1 MKALRDAGLL
11 RQQAFVAGRWSDA
24 DSGKVLEVLNPADGT
39 RIGTVPDMGRDETR
53 RAIEAARDALPSWRA
68 KTARERG
75 AILRRWYELVLAH
88 QDDLARIMTLEQG
101 RPLPDARNEVAYA
114 ATFIDW
120 YAEEGKRVYGDV
132 IPQPDRDA
140 RTLVL
145 KEPVGVCAAI
155 TPWNMPSAMITRKVS
170 PALAAGCTVVLKP
183 AEQTPYS
190 ALALAVLAERAGLP
204 AGVMSIVTGQPQ
216 PIGAE
221 LTANDIVRKLSFT
234 GSTEVGKLLM
244 RQCADT
250 VKKVSLELG
259 GNSPF
264 LVFDDADL
272 DAAAKGAVACKFRN
286 SGQTCVCA
294 NRILVQEAVYQPF
307 IARFTELVA
316 ALKVGDGFE
325 EGVRQGPL
333 IDQRAIAKIEA
344 HVADAVGGGARA
356 GLAAEV
362 AAGAGPVLHHH
373 RLAERLGHLGA
384 DEARD
389 GVGGAGRE
397 GHDHADG
404 LGRPGPLL
412 RGGWPHAGGAQR
424 RSQDQ
429 RRRRRR
435 RDALRGDCHRRPSSA
450 PRLSDPGF
458 RVRMSSAIADGNA
471 RLARIRGRTLRARRK
486 RAHALAF
493 IRIFV
498 HPTLLQEAA
507 PHDLHIF
514 FAKRLHTGND
524 ILNRLLKWHLR

>member
-1 MKALRDAGLL
+1 MRALRDACLL

-24 DSGKVLEVLNPADGT
+24 DSGKVLDVLNPADGT
-39 RIGTVPDMGRDETR
+39 RIGTVPDMGREETR

-190 ALALAVLAERAGLP
+190 ALALATLAERAGLP
-204 AGVMSIVTGQPQ
+204 SGVMSIVTGQPQ

-250 VKKVSLELG
+250 IKKVSLELG

-294 NRILVQEAVYQPF
+294 NRILVQEGVYQPF
-307 IARFTELVA
+307 IDRFTELVA

-333 IDQRAIAKIEA
+333 IDQRAVAKIEA
-344 HVADAVGGGARA
+344 HVADAVGGGARLVHGGKRHRLGA
-356 GLAAEV
+356 NFFEPTVLADVTQAMRISREETFGPVAALASFRTEEEAVRMANDTRYGLAAYVYTRDIGRMFRVSEALEVGVVGVNKGVFATEV
-362 AAGAGPVLHHH
+362 APFGGTKHSGIGTEGSKYGIEEYLH
-373 RLAERLGHLGA
+373 L
-384 DEARD
+384 
-389 GVGGAGRE
+389 
-397 GHDHADG
+397 
-404 LGRPGPLL
+404 
-412 RGGWPHAGGAQR
+412 
-424 RSQDQ
+424 
-429 RRRRRR
+429 
-435 RDALRGDCHRRPSSA
+435 
-450 PRLSDPGF
+450 
-458 RVRMSSAIADGNA
+458 
-471 RLARIRGRTLRARRK
+471 
-486 RAHALAF
+486 
-493 IRIFV
+493 
-498 HPTLLQEAA
+498 
-507 PHDLHIF
+507 
-514 FAKRLHTGND
+514 KRLTIGGVE
-524 ILNRLLKWHLR
+524 

>member
-1 MKALRDAGLL
+1 MRALRDAGLL

-39 RIGTVPDMGRDETR
+39 RIGTVPDMGREETR

-190 ALALAVLAERAGLP
+190 ALALATLAERAGLP
-204 AGVMSIVTGQPQ
+204 ASVMSIVTGQPQ

-244 RQCADT
+244 RQCAET

-272 DAAAKGAVACKFRN
+272 DAAARGAVACKFRN

-294 NRILVQEAVYQPF
+294 NRILVQEGVYQPF
-307 IARFTELVA
+307 IDRFTELVA

-325 EGVRQGPL
+325 DGVRQGPL
-333 IDQRAIAKIEA
+333 IDQRAVAKIEA
-344 HVADAVGGGARA
+344 HVADAVGGGARLVHGGKRHRLGA
-356 GLAAEV
+356 NFFEPTVLADVTQAMRISREETFGPVAAVASFRTEEEAVRVANDTRYGLAAYVYTRDIGRMFRVSEALEVGVVGINKGVFATEV
-362 AAGAGPVLHHH
+362 APFGGTKHSGIGTEGSKYGIEEYLH
-373 RLAERLGHLGA
+373 L
-384 DEARD
+384 
-389 GVGGAGRE
+389 
-397 GHDHADG
+397 
-404 LGRPGPLL
+404 
-412 RGGWPHAGGAQR
+412 
-424 RSQDQ
+424 
-429 RRRRRR
+429 
-435 RDALRGDCHRRPSSA
+435 
-450 PRLSDPGF
+450 
-458 RVRMSSAIADGNA
+458 
-471 RLARIRGRTLRARRK
+471 
-486 RAHALAF
+486 
-493 IRIFV
+493 
-498 HPTLLQEAA
+498 
-507 PHDLHIF
+507 
-514 FAKRLHTGND
+514 KRLTIGGVE
-524 ILNRLLKWHLR
+524 

>member
-1 MKALRDAGLL
+1 MRALRDAGLL
-11 RQQAFVAGRWSDA
+11 RQQAFVAGRWADA
-24 DSGKVLEVLNPADGT
+24 DLGKVLEVLNPADGT

-190 ALALAVLAERAGLP
+190 ALALATLAERAGLP
-204 AGVMSIVTGQPQ
+204 AGVMNIVTGHPQ

-294 NRILVQEAVYQPF
+294 NRILVQEGVYQAF

-316 ALKVGDGFE
+316 ALKVGNGFE

-333 IDQRAIAKIEA
+333 IDQRAVAKIEA
-344 HVADAVGGGARA
+344 HVADAVGGGARLVHGGKRHRLGA
-356 GLAAEV
+356 NFFEPTVLADVTGEMRISREETFGPVAALASFRTEEEAVRMANDTHYGLAAYVYTRDIGRMFRVSEALEVGVVGINKGVFATEV
-362 AAGAGPVLHHH
+362 APFGGTKHSGIGTEGSKYGIEEYLH
-373 RLAERLGHLGA
+373 L
-384 DEARD
+384 
-389 GVGGAGRE
+389 
-397 GHDHADG
+397 
-404 LGRPGPLL
+404 
-412 RGGWPHAGGAQR
+412 
-424 RSQDQ
+424 
-429 RRRRRR
+429 
-435 RDALRGDCHRRPSSA
+435 
-450 PRLSDPGF
+450 
-458 RVRMSSAIADGNA
+458 
-471 RLARIRGRTLRARRK
+471 
-486 RAHALAF
+486 
-493 IRIFV
+493 
-498 HPTLLQEAA
+498 
-507 PHDLHIF
+507 
-514 FAKRLHTGND
+514 KRLTIGGVE
-524 ILNRLLKWHLR
+524 

>member
-1 MKALRDAGLL
+1 MRALRDAGLL

-24 DSGKVLEVLNPADGT
+24 DSGKVLDVLNPADGT
-39 RIGTVPDMGRDETR
+39 CIGTVPDMGREETR
-53 RAIEAARDALPSWRA
+53 RAIEAARDALPSWRV

-190 ALALAVLAERAGLP
+190 ALALATLAERAGLP

-294 NRILVQEAVYQPF
+294 NRILVQEGVYQPF

-333 IDQRAIAKIEA
+333 IDQRAVAKIEA
-344 HVADAVGGGARA
+344 HVADAVGGGARLVHGGKRHRLGA
-356 GLAAEV
+356 NFFEPTVLADVTQAMRISREETFGPVAALASFRTEEEAVRMANNTRYGLAAYVYTRDIGRMFRVSEALEVGVVGINKGVFATEV
-362 AAGAGPVLHHH
+362 APFGGTKHSGIGTEGSKYGIEEYLH
-373 RLAERLGHLGA
+373 L
-384 DEARD
+384 
-389 GVGGAGRE
+389 
-397 GHDHADG
+397 
-404 LGRPGPLL
+404 
-412 RGGWPHAGGAQR
+412 
-424 RSQDQ
+424 
-429 RRRRRR
+429 
-435 RDALRGDCHRRPSSA
+435 
-450 PRLSDPGF
+450 
-458 RVRMSSAIADGNA
+458 
-471 RLARIRGRTLRARRK
+471 
-486 RAHALAF
+486 
-493 IRIFV
+493 
-498 HPTLLQEAA
+498 
-507 PHDLHIF
+507 
-514 FAKRLHTGND
+514 KRLTIGGVE
-524 ILNRLLKWHLR
+524 

>member
-1 MKALRDAGLL
+1 MRALRDAGLL
-11 RQQAFVAGRWSDA
+11 RQQAFVGGRWSDA

-39 RIGTVPDMGRDETR
+39 RIGTVPDMGREETR
-53 RAIEAARDALPSWRA
+53 RAIEAARDALPAWRA

-140 RTLVL
+140 RTIVL

-190 ALALAVLAERAGLP
+190 ALALATLAERAGLP
-204 AGVMSIVTGQPQ
+204 AGVMNIVTGQPQ
-216 PIGAE
+216 AIGAE

-272 DAAAKGAVACKFRN
+272 DAAAKGAVSCKFRN

-294 NRILVQEAVYQPF
+294 NRILVQEGVYQAF
-307 IARFTELVA
+307 IARFTELVG

-333 IDQRAIAKIEA
+333 IDQRAVAKIEA
-344 HVADAVGGGARA
+344 HVADAVGGGARLVHGGKRHRLGA
-356 GLAAEV
+356 NFFEPTVLADVSPAMRISREETFGPVAALASFRTEEEAVRMANDTRYGLAAYVYTRDIGRMFRVSEALEVGVVGINKGVFATEV
-362 AAGAGPVLHHH
+362 APFGGTKHSGIGTEGSKYGIEEYLH
-373 RLAERLGHLGA
+373 L
-384 DEARD
+384 
-389 GVGGAGRE
+389 
-397 GHDHADG
+397 
-404 LGRPGPLL
+404 
-412 RGGWPHAGGAQR
+412 
-424 RSQDQ
+424 
-429 RRRRRR
+429 
-435 RDALRGDCHRRPSSA
+435 
-450 PRLSDPGF
+450 
-458 RVRMSSAIADGNA
+458 
-471 RLARIRGRTLRARRK
+471 
-486 RAHALAF
+486 
-493 IRIFV
+493 
-498 HPTLLQEAA
+498 
-507 PHDLHIF
+507 
-514 FAKRLHTGND
+514 KRLTIGGVE
-524 ILNRLLKWHLR
+524 

>member
-1 MKALRDAGLL
+1 MRALRDAGLL

-101 RPLPDARNEVAYA
+101 RPLPDARSEVAYA

-170 PALAAGCTVVLKP
+170 PALAAGCPVVLKP

-190 ALALAVLAERAGLP
+190 ALALATLAERAGLP

-250 VKKVSLELG
+250 IKKVSLELG

-294 NRILVQEAVYQPF
+294 NRILVQEGVYQPF
-307 IARFTELVA
+307 IDRFTELVA

-333 IDQRAIAKIEA
+333 IDQRAVAKIEA
-344 HVADAVGGGARA
+344 HVADAVGGGARLVHGGKRHRLGA
-356 GLAAEV
+356 NFFEPTVLADVTQAMRISREETFGPVAALASFRTEEEAVRMANDTRYGLAAYVYTRDIGRMFRVSEALEVGVVGVNKGVFATEV
-362 AAGAGPVLHHH
+362 APFGGTKHSGIGTEGSKYGIEEYLH
-373 RLAERLGHLGA
+373 L
-384 DEARD
+384 
-389 GVGGAGRE
+389 
-397 GHDHADG
+397 
-404 LGRPGPLL
+404 
-412 RGGWPHAGGAQR
+412 
-424 RSQDQ
+424 
-429 RRRRRR
+429 
-435 RDALRGDCHRRPSSA
+435 
-450 PRLSDPGF
+450 
-458 RVRMSSAIADGNA
+458 
-471 RLARIRGRTLRARRK
+471 
-486 RAHALAF
+486 
-493 IRIFV
+493 
-498 HPTLLQEAA
+498 
-507 PHDLHIF
+507 
-514 FAKRLHTGND
+514 KRLTIGGVE
-524 ILNRLLKWHLR
+524 

>member
-1 MKALRDAGLL
+1 MRALRDAGLL

-24 DSGKVLEVLNPADGT
+24 DSGKVLDVLNPADGT
-39 RIGTVPDMGRDETR
+39 RIGTVPDMGREETR
-53 RAIEAARDALPSWRA
+53 RAIEAARDALPAWRA

-88 QDDLARIMTLEQG
+88 QDDLSRIMTLEQG

-120 YAEEGKRVYGDV
+120 YAEEGKRIYGDV
-132 IPQPDRDA
+132 IPQPNRDA

-145 KEPVGVCAAI
+145 KEPIGVCAAI

-190 ALALAVLAERAGLP
+190 ALALAVLAEQAGLP

-221 LTANDIVRKLSFT
+221 LTSNDIVRKLSFT

-272 DAAAKGAVACKFRN
+272 DAAAQGAVACKFRN

-294 NRILVQEAVYQPF
+294 NRILVQEGVYQPF

-325 EGVRQGPL
+325 DGVRQGPL
-333 IDQRAIAKIEA
+333 IDQRAVGKIEA
-344 HVADAVGGGARA
+344 HIADAVGGGARLVHGGKRHRLGA
-356 GLAAEV
+356 NFFEPTVLADVTAAMRISREETFGPVAALASFRTEEEAVRMANDTHYGLAAYVYTRDIGRMFRVSEALEVGVVGVNKGVFATEV
-362 AAGAGPVLHHH
+362 APFGGTKHSGIGTEGSKYGIDDYV
-373 RLAERLGHLGA
+373 HL
-384 DEARD
+384 
-389 GVGGAGRE
+389 
-397 GHDHADG
+397 
-404 LGRPGPLL
+404 
-412 RGGWPHAGGAQR
+412 
-424 RSQDQ
+424 
-429 RRRRRR
+429 
-435 RDALRGDCHRRPSSA
+435 
-450 PRLSDPGF
+450 
-458 RVRMSSAIADGNA
+458 
-471 RLARIRGRTLRARRK
+471 
-486 RAHALAF
+486 
-493 IRIFV
+493 
-498 HPTLLQEAA
+498 
-507 PHDLHIF
+507 
-514 FAKRLHTGND
+514 KRLTIGGVE
-524 ILNRLLKWHLR
+524 

>member
-344 HVADAVGGGARA
+344 HVADAVGGGARLVHGGKRHRLGA
-356 GLAAEV
+356 NFFEPTVLADVTHRMRISREETFGPVAALASFRTEEEAVRMANDTRYGLAAYVYTRDMGRMFRVSEALEVGVVGINKGVFATEV
-362 AAGAGPVLHHH
+362 APFGGTKHSGIGTEGSKYGIEEYLH
-373 RLAERLGHLGA
+373 L
-384 DEARD
+384 
-389 GVGGAGRE
+389 
-397 GHDHADG
+397 
-404 LGRPGPLL
+404 
-412 RGGWPHAGGAQR
+412 
-424 RSQDQ
+424 
-429 RRRRRR
+429 
-435 RDALRGDCHRRPSSA
+435 
-450 PRLSDPGF
+450 
-458 RVRMSSAIADGNA
+458 
-471 RLARIRGRTLRARRK
+471 
-486 RAHALAF
+486 
-493 IRIFV
+493 
-498 HPTLLQEAA
+498 
-507 PHDLHIF
+507 
-514 FAKRLHTGND
+514 KRLTIGGVE
-524 ILNRLLKWHLR
+524 

>member
-1 MKALRDAGLL
+1 MRALRDAGLL

-24 DSGKVLEVLNPADGT
+24 DSGKVLDVLNPADGT
-39 RIGTVPDMGRDETR
+39 RIGTVPDMGREETR

-75 AILRRWYELVLAH
+75 AIMRRWYELVLAH
-88 QDDLARIMTLEQG
+88 LDDLARIMTLEQG

-190 ALALAVLAERAGLP
+190 ALALATLAERAGLP

-294 NRILVQEAVYQPF
+294 NRILVQEGVYQPF

-333 IDQRAIAKIEA
+333 IDQRAVAKIEA
-344 HVADAVGGGARA
+344 HVADAVGGGARLVHGGKRHRLGA
-356 GLAAEV
+356 NFFEPTVLADVTQAMRISREETFGPVAALASFGTEDEAVHMANDTRYGLAAYVYTRDIGRMFRVSEALEVGVVGINKGVFATEV
-362 AAGAGPVLHHH
+362 APFGGTKHSGIGTEGSKYGIEEYLH
-373 RLAERLGHLGA
+373 L
-384 DEARD
+384 
-389 GVGGAGRE
+389 
-397 GHDHADG
+397 
-404 LGRPGPLL
+404 
-412 RGGWPHAGGAQR
+412 
-424 RSQDQ
+424 
-429 RRRRRR
+429 
-435 RDALRGDCHRRPSSA
+435 
-450 PRLSDPGF
+450 
-458 RVRMSSAIADGNA
+458 
-471 RLARIRGRTLRARRK
+471 
-486 RAHALAF
+486 
-493 IRIFV
+493 
-498 HPTLLQEAA
+498 
-507 PHDLHIF
+507 
-514 FAKRLHTGND
+514 KRLTIGGVE
-524 ILNRLLKWHLR
+524 